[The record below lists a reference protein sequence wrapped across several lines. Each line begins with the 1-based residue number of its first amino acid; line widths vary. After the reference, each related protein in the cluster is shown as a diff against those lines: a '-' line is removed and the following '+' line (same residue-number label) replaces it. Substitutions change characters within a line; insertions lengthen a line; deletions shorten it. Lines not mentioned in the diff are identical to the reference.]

1 MFGILITNVIPAFI
15 TASIAQ
21 ERGIS
26 PVVGF
31 GIGMLLSW
39 PGMVLFAIFAPR
51 FDARGRLRTS
61 KRSTTH
67 ERPTRRQNEA
77 RRAAS
82 VAEYAAKKEAER
94 KAALLRQREADL
106 AARDI
111 ELEQVRDELADANAR
126 AETAEK
132 AEKAARQLAR
142 EADRK
147 AAMEEADRFWAEADR
162 ESAGD
167 PLRDVFTN
175 GMPRTSFTDGDAPTT
190 RASAPSSKPG
200 ARKTSAA
207 GEEG

>member
-51 FDARGRLRTS
+51 FDAQGRLRTS

-67 ERPTRRQNEA
+67 ERPSRRQNEA

-132 AEKAARQLAR
+132 TARQLAR

-167 PLRDVFTN
+167 PLLDVFTHDL
-175 GMPRTSFTDGDAPTT
+175 PRTRFTDGDAPAT
-190 RASAPSSKPG
+190 RAGAPSSKSG

-207 GEEG
+207 GEER